1 MTKTS
6 LIDYVAEKAEMSK
19 AEAGRALDA
28 VLDGIVAGL
37 KESGDVTFVGFGK
50 FSVKERPA
58 REGINPATKEKIT
71 IPAKN
76 AVTFK
81 AGSKLKDAIQ

>member
-1 MTKTS
+1 MKT
-6 LIDYVAEKAEMSK
+6 L
-19 AEAGRALDA
+19 
-28 VLDGIVAGL
+28 
-37 KESGDVTFVGFGK
+37 
-50 FSVKERPA
+50 
-58 REGINPATKEKIT
+58 TKEKIT

>member
-1 MTKTS
+1 MTKQS

-28 VLDGIVAGL
+28 VLDGI
-37 KESGDVTFVGFGK
+37 GK

-81 AGSKLKDAIQ
+81 AGSKLKDAVQ